1 MFSSKLLIVG
11 LVIGMGL
18 VANEAEARLGY
29 TVHRTGNGPAFV
41 IVSGAFEYSDDLLAF
56 RDVVAQDRPLVV
68 SFDSPGGNV
77 AKAMEFGR
85 LVRSFGLST
94 LQVRAAECASAC
106 SLAFLGGIHRFA
118 QPGSI
123 GVHKSSFSDTEGMPV
138 NDAVSAVQ
146 QVTAEVIGYMSEMGV
161 DPGMLQ
167 LSLSY
172 DSDDIRYLSGSE
184 MTKYKVTTP
193 TLPPLLST
201 EVEPDASRDARTPD
215 GVQAKA
221 EPSLQVPL
229 ARSGSVRHPKGKAP
243 IKASDNPDSKT
254 IGEALNGSSVQIL
267 DIDGDWY
274 RVAVSGSTG
283 YMHYSWVHVTEFEE
297 DAGDGRYVQVK
308 SFGSLPEAEAFVKQ
322 SPVPLAAHLAANGW
336 FAVTLRDVYA
346 EQEAK
351 DVSNALKAHGLIAK
365 DSMITL
371 GNTYVRKICCE

>member
-1 MFSSKLLIVG
+1 MFSSKLLIFG
-11 LVIGMGL
+11 LVVCAWLG
-18 VANEAEARLGY
+18 ADEAEARLGY
-29 TVHRTGNGPAFV
+29 TLQKTDTGSAFV
-41 IVSGAFEYSDDLLAF
+41 IVAGTFEYSDDLAGF
-56 RDVVAQDRPLVV
+56 REVVARDRPVVV

-77 AKAMEFGR
+77 TKAMELGR
-85 LVRSFGLST
+85 LVRSLGLST

-106 SLAFLGGIHRFA
+106 SLAFLGGVHRFA

-146 QVTAEVIGYMSEMGV
+146 QITAEVIGYMSEMGV
-161 DPGMLQ
+161 DPGLLQ

-201 EVEPDASRDARTPD
+201 EVEPEPSRDIKTPD

-221 EPSLQVPL
+221 EKSLQVPL
-229 ARSGSVRHPKGKAP
+229 ARSGSVRHPKGRAP
-243 IKASDNPDSKT
+243 IKASENPDSKT
-254 IGEALNGSSVQIL
+254 IGEAQNGSSVQIL

-274 RVAVSGSTG
+274 RVTVSGNTG
-283 YMHYSWVHVTEFEE
+283 YMHYSWVHVAEFEE
-297 DAGDGRYVQVK
+297 DAGDRRYVQVK
-308 SFGSLPEAEAFVKQ
+308 SFSSLSEAEAFVKQ

-365 DSMITL
+365 DAMITL
-371 GNTYVRKICCE
+371 GNTYVRQLCCK